1 MRTLLKNLRSED
13 TQWGICQRQMSRVEW
28 AVLTQTDLRK
38 FMLCFFILI
47 FGAAGCQ
54 KENAL
59 RQSEAF
65 LEAGKLQE
73 AVALLE
79 KIVAEDERNTRARWL
94 LGDTYDK
101 LGRYN
106 DAISA
111 LKTASHQYSG
121 QPEARIKV
129 RMQLA
134 TVYLKLGDR
143 ASAFSELRSVVRSTS
158 DDAVLR
164 QVTSIACDMYK
175 VVQLTKDNSD
185 NYSPIFSPDSSLLAF
200 SSFRLENG
208 ELYLMDITGRIRQRV
223 TFTTDFNESSPAFL
237 SNPHYIFYSSEP
249 KTSRQVKIVVQSSG
263 STPIFAGFNVT
274 HIYSKV
280 TQQVLPVKFG
290 VRAPRLS
297 PDRKQ
302 IVYESNTDGNLELYL
317 LDLSNI
323 DLMDIAEN
331 KIEPKRIT
339 HNDVDDGSPAF
350 FPDGKRIVF
359 ISSREKVHQIYTINV
374 NGDDEKHLNPNPY
387 DCYSPVVSTD
397 GRTIVFVSTRDGDR
411 EVYMMDADGTNERR
425 ITNGIGVSMQPA
437 LSPDGTK
444 LAFVSDRSDTFQ
456 IYLMLLDQPITH
468 KELFQ
473 RLQSPM

>member
-1 MRTLLKNLRSED
+1 MKHLLTS
-13 TQWGICQRQMSRVEW
+13 
-28 AVLTQTDLRK
+28 VL
-38 FMLCFFILI
+38 FILI
-47 FGAAGCQ
+47 LSAVGCQ

-59 RQSEAF
+59 RRSEAL
-65 LEAGKLQE
+65 LEAGKPQD

-79 KIVAEDERNTRARWL
+79 KIVAEDERNTKARWL
-94 LGDTYDK
+94 LGVAYDK
-101 LGRYN
+101 LGRYS

-111 LKTASHQYSG
+111 LKTVSHQYSG
-121 QPEARIKV
+121 QPEERIKV

-134 TVYLKLGDR
+134 KVYLKLGDR
-143 ASAFSELRSVVRSTS
+143 VSAFSELRSVVRSTS
-158 DDAVLR
+158 DAAVLR
-164 QVTSIACDMYK
+164 RVAGIAGDMYK
-175 VVQLTKDNSD
+175 VVQLTKGNSD
-185 NYSPIFSPDSSLLAF
+185 NYSPIFSPDGSQLVF
-200 SSFRLENG
+200 SSFRLKNG

-237 SNPHYIFYSSEP
+237 SDPHYIFYSSAP
-249 KTSRQVKIVVQSSG
+249 KTSRQPKVVVQSSG
-263 STPIFAGFNVT
+263 STPISAGFNVT

-280 TQQVLPVKFG
+280 TQQVMPVKFG
-290 VRAPRLS
+290 VRAPHLS
-297 PDRKQ
+297 PDRKK

-323 DLMDIAEN
+323 DLANIDEN

-359 ISSREKVHQIYTINV
+359 SSSRGPTTRLDGQRLRETRIPPSSEQRELLANVHQIYTVNV
-374 NGDDEKHLNPNPY
+374 DGKDEKHLNPNPY
-387 DCYSPVVSTD
+387 DCYSPIVSTD
-397 GRTIVFVSTRDGDR
+397 GKTIVFVSVREGDM
-411 EVYMMDADGTNERR
+411 EIYMMDADGTNERR
-425 ITNGIGVSMQPA
+425 ITNGIGVSIQPA

-456 IYLMLLDQPITH
+456 IYLMYLDQPITH

-473 RLQSPM
+473 RLQD